1 MQGCTT
7 THRSDHGGKEA
18 ITCLPVLF
26 KKSLPTHLEALEQTP
41 STLGTGSLWACLW
54 THRSCVPHPH
64 YNLKAYI
71 GHSCRHR
78 NNLRHLRALPV
89 FRRRAGLIIFYVG
102 TQYLG
107 FQSKVSLLQLP
118 EVNHPSLGW
127 SVFPFRGRITNKK
140 RDQWLEPWSISYSS
154 GSQSVVQRTLGI
166 HKVKTTF
173 IITAKMLFDAFT
185 HTHSGVHSGVFQRR
199 YDM

>member
-1 MQGCTT
+1 MRGPHLPHSSLQDTGVWQRLRKGHPQGQTPPNPE
-7 THRSDHGGKEA
+7 SGKGKSTKTGKSYSNKCKVAQPHTEVIMEEREA

-26 KKSLPTHLEALEQTP
+26 EITSDPLGSSWTNS

-71 GHSCRHR
+71 GHLCRHR
-78 NNLRHLRALPV
+78 NNPRHLRALPV

-107 FQSKVSLLQLP
+107 FQSEVSL
-118 EVNHPSLGW
+118 VAAT
-127 SVFPFRGRITNKK
+127 RG
-140 RDQWLEPWSISYSS
+140 
-154 GSQSVVQRTLGI
+154 
-166 HKVKTTF
+166 
-173 IITAKMLFDAFT
+173 
-185 HTHSGVHSGVFQRR
+185 
-199 YDM
+199 